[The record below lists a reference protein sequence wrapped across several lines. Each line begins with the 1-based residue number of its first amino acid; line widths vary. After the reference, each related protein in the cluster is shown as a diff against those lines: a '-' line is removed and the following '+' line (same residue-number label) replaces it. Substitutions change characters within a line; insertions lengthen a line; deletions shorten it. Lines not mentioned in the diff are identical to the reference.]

1 MGLCSRQSL
10 QCHFLLELGTVTPS
24 LMYLFVLHIRVLV
37 DYTHA
42 CCATQAKGG
51 LYWCPKFRGHYSVSN
66 VYVRCY
72 IYNVFF
78 NHLKSFISDE
88 KVAS

>member
-1 MGLCSRQSL
+1 MQFARAFCSRQSL

-42 CCATQAKGG
+42 CCATQAKGS
-51 LYWCPKFRGHYSVSN
+51 LYWCPKNQHSVILLVSW
-66 VYVRCY
+66 
-72 IYNVFF
+72 
-78 NHLKSFISDE
+78 K
-88 KVAS
+88 

>member
-1 MGLCSRQSL
+1 MCLCSRQSL

-51 LYWCPKFRGHYSVSN
+51 LCWCPKFRGHYTQEW
-66 VYVRCY
+66 
-72 IYNVFF
+72 
-78 NHLKSFISDE
+78 HLLHADQSLESLT
-88 KVAS
+88 